1 MTTLNA
7 ITSPSP
13 ALVTT
18 VDSTG
23 NLVLQTAGTNAVT
36 YDANQNA
43 THTGSISSVNT
54 FGYKNRIINGGMLI
68 WQRATSNTGGIGYVT
83 ADRWSM
89 YSGTSPAMS
98 QSTDAPN
105 GYRYSANVSG
115 SGASTGL
122 TQKIESY
129 NVSDL
134 YQQTITVS
142 FWLKQ
147 TVGAGSGAISI
158 ALSYATAQDNFGSTT
173 SIGSANINTT
183 SSWAQYSATFT
194 NLPSGVINGL
204 QTTISTTGAG
214 AATFFIT
221 GVQLEVGSKA
231 TPFDMRD
238 YGNELR
244 MCQRYF
250 STTYSA
256 GIAVGS
262 ISSPNVRTAFCL
274 DTTSP
279 TRSWFINCNFPTPM
293 RVYPTTTIYNHVT
306 GATGSVY
313 EYSSGVTRTVSS
325 INSAGNNGDQG
336 MFGYMNLSSN
346 EGTSDPVQ
354 FHMASSAE
362 L

>member
-7 ITSPSP
+7 ITSPAP

-23 NLVLQTAGTNAVT
+23 NLVIQTVGTNAVT

-98 QSTDAPN
+98 QSTDVPN

-115 SGASTGL
+115 SGSSTGL

-221 GVQLEVGSKA
+221 GVQVELGSKA
-231 TPFDMRD
+231 TSFDLRD

-244 MCQRYF
+244 MCQRYYEIV
-250 STTYSA
+250 TYT
-256 GIAVGS
+256 GKQYHS
-262 ISSPNVRTAFCL
+262 IGNGNAQT
-274 DTTSP
+274 TTSAE
-279 TRSWFINCNFPTPM
+279 
-293 RVYPTTTIYNHVT
+293 TIYQFKVSKRVAPT
-306 GATGSVY
+306 LSYASGSYYFFYSGATSYAFTDWTQDSNYLNTESSNIFTSGI
-313 EYSSGVTRTVSS
+313 SGVTVGRGGSFRQSNTSGFM
-325 INSAGNNGDQG
+325 A
-336 MFGYMNLSSN
+336 FG
-346 EGTSDPVQ
+346 
-354 FHMASSAE
+354 AE